1 MPLFRR
7 FGRPGLLGA
16 VARTAVVAGTATMTA
31 RAINRGRDNRAR
43 TQAEADQ
50 YEAEQNGAAQD
61 YPAQTYNA
69 QAHTA
74 QTQPVAP
81 VESITSQLATLSS
94 LKASGAISDDEFAR
108 AKQQVLGG

>member
-31 RAINRGRDNRAR
+31 RAINRGMDNRAR

-50 YEAEQNGAAQD
+50 FESEQND
-61 YPAQTYNA
+61 P
-69 QAHTA
+69 A

-108 AKQQVLGG
+108 AKQRVLG

>member
-31 RAINRGRDNRAR
+31 RAINRGMDNRAR

-50 YEAEQNGAAQD
+50 YEAEQAA
-61 YPAQTYNA
+61 YPAPA
-69 QAHTA
+69 EPA
-74 QTQPVAP
+74 AP
-81 VESITSQLATLSS
+81 AGESITSQLATLSS

>member
-31 RAINRGRDNRAR
+31 RAINRGMDNRAR

-61 YPAQTYNA
+61 YPA

>member
-31 RAINRGRDNRAR
+31 RAINRGMDNRAR
-43 TQAEADQ
+43 TQAEAQQYENDQ
-50 YEAEQNGAAQD
+50 YETEQTVPAAVATA
-61 YPAQTYNA
+61 PA
-69 QAHTA
+69 
-74 QTQPVAP
+74 
-81 VESITSQLATLSS
+81 ESITSQLATLSS

-108 AKQQVLGG
+108 AKQKVLGVT

>member
-31 RAINRGRDNRAR
+31 KAVSRGIDERAR
-43 TQAEADQ
+43 AQSDADR
-50 YEAEQNGAAQD
+50 YESEHAHAA
-61 YPAQTYNA
+61 PR
-69 QAHTA
+69 
-74 QTQPVAP
+74 
-81 VESITSQLATLSS
+81 VETVTSQLATLSA

-108 AKQQVLGG
+108 AKQKVLAAD

>member
-31 RAINRGRDNRAR
+31 RAINRGMDNRAR
-43 TQAEADQ
+43 TDAEAQ
-50 YEAEQNGAAQD
+50 AYETEQTAPAA
-61 YPAQTYNA
+61 A
-69 QAHTA
+69 
-74 QTQPVAP
+74 PVAA
-81 VESITSQLATLSS
+81 ESITSQLATLSS
-94 LKASGAISDDEFAR
+94 LKASGAISDEEFAR

>member
-31 RAINRGRDNRAR
+31 RAVNRGMDDRERA
-43 TQAEADQ
+43 QSEAHR
-50 YEAEQNGAAQD
+50 YESEH
-61 YPAQTYNA
+61 AQTS
-69 QAHTA
+69 
-74 QTQPVAP
+74 PR
-81 VESITSQLATLSS
+81 VETITSQLATLSA

-108 AKQQVLGG
+108 AKQKVLAAD

>member
-16 VARTAVVAGTATMTA
+16 VTRTAVVAGTATMTA
-31 RAINRGRDNRAR
+31 RAVSRGMDNRAR
-43 TQAEADQ
+43 TQAEAQQ
-50 YEAEQNGAAQD
+50 YEAGQSD
-61 YPAQTYNA
+61 L
-69 QAHTA
+69 A
-74 QTQPVAP
+74 QTQPVVP

-108 AKQQVLGG
+108 AKHQVLGG